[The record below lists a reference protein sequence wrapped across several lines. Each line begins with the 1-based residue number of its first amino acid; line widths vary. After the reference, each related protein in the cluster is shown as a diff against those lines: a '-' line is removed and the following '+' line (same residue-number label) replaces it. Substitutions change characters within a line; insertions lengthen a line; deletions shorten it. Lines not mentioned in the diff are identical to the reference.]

1 MARIG
6 GGVKGLV
13 AQARRAAQR
22 RGQRPSTGHILLVM
36 VQGRG
41 EAGRVLSAR
50 GVRETDLLSALK
62 VVDEEPA
69 SAVEV
74 ALERAQRL
82 AGALGDAEA
91 RGIHLLLA
99 IVRDVR
105 TAGHRCLEQLGSGAG
120 PVVEEVA
127 ALLGM
132 PDASAA
138 RARVSPQATPPSPEP
153 GVSFATQRRGRL
165 PLDPRP
171 HRRRAPASGA
181 PEEEG
186 APADGAVDST
196 AEGTGATAPTGRE
209 GAAPVRAA
217 PPRNV
222 RVVPKPGAELGPFDL
237 SPEAHPLLVGL
248 GRNLTAEAAS
258 GGIDP
263 VIGREREV
271 EALLDVLARRRSNNP
286 VVVGPPGVGKT
297 AIVEALARR
306 LVEGGEGVH
315 GLAGRILIEI
325 SAGAL
330 ISGTGVRGALAER
343 VKQLRE
349 EVARSEGRVVL
360 FIDEIHAIVG
370 GDGPDD
376 LASELKA
383 WLARGELPCIGAT
396 TEAEYRKYFE
406 RDAALARRFSPIH
419 VDEPSPPDAIRILRG
434 IAPRYE
440 VHHAV
445 AYAPEA
451 LAAAVELS
459 VRYLPERH
467 LPDKAVSIMDLAA
480 ARIRRRG
487 GAVVDVEA
495 VARVVS
501 EMARVPVDR
510 LLMRDADRLL
520 SLDACLAERVVGH
533 RPCIERIADALRKGA
548 AGFRGRRPLG
558 TFLLL
563 GPTGVGK
570 TETAKTVA
578 DLLFAGGA
586 MTRLDMSEFSEA
598 HAVAR
603 LLGAPPGYVGHE
615 EGGQLTE
622 PIRRR
627 PYQLVLLDE
636 IEKAHPEVLL
646 SLLPLLDEGRLT
658 DGRGRTVDFTNTV
671 VFMTSNLGGHT
682 RAPERR
688 MGFGCGPADDGDP
701 EARALAAARGALP
714 PELWNRI
721 DEPLWFGPLGKD
733 DVAEIA
739 RRMLQGVGAALEQ
752 AHGVRLDFDASTIE
766 ALIACGGYDAALGA
780 RPMRRI
786 IGRLVEAPLAARVL
800 EGRLG
805 SVVRLHGE
813 PSGVRI
819 ESGPALDV
827 DAAE

>member
-1 MARIG
+1 MVRIG
-6 GGVKGLV
+6 GGLKGLV
-13 AQARRAAQR
+13 AQAKRAAQR
-22 RGQRPSTGHILLVM
+22 RAQRPSTGHILLVM
-36 VQGRG
+36 LQGRG
-41 EAGRVLSAR
+41 EAGRVLASR

-62 VVDEEPA
+62 VVDEEPS

-82 AGALGDAEA
+82 AGVLGDPET
-91 RGIHLLLA
+91 REIHVLLA
-99 IVRDVR
+99 IVRDAR
-105 TAGHRCLEQLGSGAG
+105 TAGHRCLERIGSGAG
-120 PVVEEVA
+120 SVVEEVA
-127 ALLGM
+127 ALLGV
-132 PDASAA
+132 PDVRGAA
-138 RARVSPQATPPSPEP
+138 AATGDEAPPAAPKRPNATPLSPPP
-153 GVSFATQRRGRL
+153 GGRRGRL

-171 HRRRAPASGA
+171 HRRRAQPRSAES
-181 PEEEG
+181 
-186 APADGAVDST
+186 PADAEPLSPSARST
-196 AEGTGATAPTGRE
+196 QDADVSHAKPSS
-209 GAAPVRAA
+209 P

-222 RVVPKPGAELGPFDL
+222 RVVPREAPEAGPFDL
-237 SPEAHPLLVGL
+237 PREAFPLLVGW
-248 GRNLTAEAAS
+248 GRNLTAEAAR

-271 EALLDVLARRRSNNP
+271 DALLDVLARRRSNNP
-286 VVVGPPGVGKT
+286 VVVGPAGVGKT
-297 AIVEALARR
+297 SVVEALARR
-306 LVEGGEGVH
+306 LVDGGEGVQ
-315 GLAGRILIEI
+315 GLAGKVLIEV

-330 ISGTGVRGALAER
+330 VSGTGVRGALAER
-343 VKQLRE
+343 IKQLRE
-349 EVARSEGRVVL
+349 EVARSEGRVIL

-376 LASELKA
+376 LANELKA
-383 WLARGELPCIGAT
+383 ALARGELPCIGAT
-396 TEAEYRKYFE
+396 TEAEYRKHFE

-419 VDEPSPPDAIRILRG
+419 VAEPSPSDAIRILRG
-434 IAPRYE
+434 VAPRYE

-445 AYAPEA
+445 AYAADA
-451 LAAAVELS
+451 LTAAVEMS

-467 LPDKAVSIMDLAA
+467 LPDKAVSIIDLAA
-480 ARIRRRG
+480 ARVRRRG

-495 VARVVS
+495 VAQVVS

-520 SLDACLAERVVGH
+520 ALEGALAERVVGH
-533 RPCIERIADALRKGA
+533 GACMGRIAEALRKGA

-570 TETAKTVA
+570 TETAKAVA

-615 EGGQLTE
+615 QGGQLTE
-622 PIRRR
+622 PVRRR

-636 IEKAHPEVLL
+636 VEKAHPEVLL

-671 VFMTSNLGGHT
+671 VFMTTNLGGDGRPT
-682 RAPERR
+682 ERR
-688 MGFGCGPADDGDP
+688 VGFGAVAPTGAG
-701 EARALAAARGALP
+701 EARALAGARAALP

-721 DEPLWFGPLGKD
+721 DEPLWFGPLTRD

-739 RRMLQGVGAALEQ
+739 RRMLRDVARALSD
-752 AHGVRLDFDASTIE
+752 AHGVVLEVEPSAIE
-766 ALIACGGYDAALGA
+766 ALIEGGGYDEALGA
-780 RPMRRI
+780 RPMRRA
-786 IGRLVEAPLAARVL
+786 IGRMVEAPLAAQVL
-800 EGRLG
+800 EGKMG
-805 SVVRLHGE
+805 PVLHLRGGAD
-813 PSGVRI
+813 GVHI
-819 ESGPALDV
+819 DV
-827 DAAE
+827 GTDTADAAE